1 MCQIKIVV
9 HGLNVIAGEKTAG
22 EPSTNNDATDPDID
36 VDITSLCWL
45 SDKVQVRIP
54 GVQWPSSSEPD
65 SDTSVSSPSQCT
77 KWYVSRSASS

>member
-1 MCQIKIVV
+1 MLCKNERIRFSCCALEIYFWCSFSLIMCQIKIVV

-36 VDITSLCWL
+36 VDIAGVCQL

-54 GVQWPSSSEPD
+54 GVQ
-65 SDTSVSSPSQCT
+65 
-77 KWYVSRSASS
+77 

>member
-36 VDITSLCWL
+36 VDIAGVCQLR
-45 SDKVQVRIP
+45 DKVQVAQLQGIAKKIWLNIIYIQLNDNYMRC
-54 GVQWPSSSEPD
+54 Q
-65 SDTSVSSPSQCT
+65 
-77 KWYVSRSASS
+77 